1 MESLGIDIKL
11 LIAQAINF
19 ALFFYIFKKFIA
31 KPFSNFLADE
41 VKKEQEKEKILV
53 DLKDKEELMIVN
65 QNKTKLQMKKELDEA
80 IKKSKQEA
88 SLYKTKLV
96 AEAGEEAEEI
106 IVKAKKQIET
116 EKKQAEKEIKNKV
129 AQLSNMLISQSFDKY
144 LSVSAQKEITK
155 NILKNLPKNIN

>member
-19 ALFFYIFKKFIA
+19 ALFFFIFKKFIA
-31 KPFSNFLADE
+31 KPFSNFLTEE
-41 VKKEQEKEKILV
+41 VKKEKEKEKILV
-53 DLKDKEELMIVN
+53 DLKDKEELMVID
-65 QNKTKLQMKKELDEA
+65 QNKTKLQMKNELNEA

-96 AEAGEEAEEI
+96 IEARGEAEEI
-106 IVKAKKQIET
+106 ITKAKKQIET

-129 AQLSNMLISQSFDKY
+129 AELSNILISRSFDKY
-144 LSVSAQKEITK
+144 LSASAQKEITK
-155 NILKNLPKNIN
+155 NILNNLPKNIN

>member
-19 ALFFYIFKKFIA
+19 ALFFFIFKKFIA
-31 KPFSNFLADE
+31 KPFSNFFTEE
-41 VKKEQEKEKILV
+41 VKKEKEKEKILV

-144 LSVSAQKEITK
+144 LSASAQKEITK
-155 NILKNLPKNIN
+155 NILNNLPKNIN